1 MGSKFLASSWTS
13 FQFCRPVDYCAL
25 VTFNKVYHVSKQLD
39 VYFHI
44 LSVSSLLLQFSLVSS
59 SISSMAPTLFESL
72 YDWTPPPKHQHTNFL
87 SSSVAYHT
95 LAFTAVAFFNL
106 YLSSAI
112 LIGMK
117 GFITYSE
124 GFVTILS
131 PVAIRTNRNQR
142 CAASRL

>member
-1 MGSKFLASSWTS
+1 LASSRTS
-13 FQFCRPVDYCAL
+13 FQFCRLVDYCVF
-25 VTFNKVYHVSKQLD
+25 VTFNRYIMSRSNWMSTFTYCHSPH
-39 VYFHI
+39 F
-44 LSVSSLLLQFSLVSS
+44 S
-59 SISSMAPTLFESL
+59 SIPFRIFLDIKHGSYSIRVSVRLEPSS
-72 YDWTPPPKHQHTNFL
+72 KHQQTNFL

-117 GFITYSE
+117 GFITHSE

-131 PVAIRTNRNQR
+131 PVSIRTNQNQR